1 MKARIMYIERKD
13 DGVTRSGRIG
23 RVTFSKTGSTLY
35 YGGKSFKSLK
45 GGGSNPNYYEI
56 ESGDKYWITGCKKS
70 GYVGETSIEIDE
82 DVRDEYWNK
91 IRDWPSRTIRDR
103 V

>member
-1 MKARIMYIERKD
+1 MKARIMYIERKGD
-13 DGVTRSGRIG
+13 WARIG
-23 RVTFSKTGSTLY
+23 RVTFSKTGSTLF
-35 YGGKSFKSLK
+35 YGGKSFKPLK
-45 GGGSNPNYYEI
+45 VGGPNPNYHEV
-56 ESGDKYWITGCKKS
+56 ESGDKYWIIGCKKR
-70 GYVGETSIEIDE
+70 GYVGDTLIEIDE